1 LIKGCEALVHLGLET
16 NQTFDEQIQR
26 SKDGRNHHERNT
38 NFCETISKK
47 MGWEISEESYAES
60 RASLLNN
67 YMLLTTE
74 VAEVAEELRKSFN
87 LTAANVEN
95 GMDEEQAFELAKS
108 QIKENIG
115 KELSDCLAYM
125 LKFYNYFG
133 IDAEESFYAKMEEVK
148 NRKNK
153 DLVKPNK

>member
-1 LIKGCEALVHLGLET
+1 
-16 NQTFDEQIQR
+16 
-26 SKDGRNHHERNT
+26 
-38 NFCETISKK
+38 

-60 RASLLNN
+60 RDSLLNN

-74 VAEVAEELRKSFN
+74 VAEVAEELRKAFN
-87 LTAANVEN
+87 LTASYVGN
-95 GMDEEQAFELAKS
+95 GMDEDQAFELAKH
-108 QIKENIG
+108 QIKENVG

-133 IDAEESFYAKMEEVK
+133 IDVENSFYAKMEEVK

-153 DLVKPNK
+153 DSVKPTK

>member
-1 LIKGCEALVHLGLET
+1 MKE
-16 NQTFDEQIQR
+16 IQ
-26 SKDGRNHHERNT
+26 
-38 NFCETISKK
+38 NFAKQYQKE

-60 RASLLNN
+60 RDSLLNN

-74 VAEVAEELRKSFN
+74 VAEVAEELRKAFN
-87 LTAANVEN
+87 LKASYVKN
-95 GMDEEQAFELAKS
+95 GMEEEEAFELAKK

-133 IDAEESFYAKMEEVK
+133 IDVEESFYAKMEEVK
-148 NRKNK
+148 SRR
-153 DLVKPNK
+153 